1 MSPSIPL
8 KILANTGFLWAA
20 MRYIPGFHIAPMEFF
35 QFEALPVDPLI
46 QTLVAGGI
54 ALAIANT
61 LLYPV
66 MSIIAALLPLIT
78 TPMLMVVLNMAL
90 LYTVMLLSPVLSI
103 SGLEPL
109 FWSGLFLGVIN
120 SLL

>member
-1 MSPSIPL
+1 MSPSVPF
-8 KILANTGFLWAA
+8 KILANVGVLWAA
-20 MRYIPGFHIAPMEFF
+20 LRYIPGFHIVPIEFF
-35 QFEALPVDPLI
+35 QFEALPIDPLM

-54 ALAIANT
+54 ALAIANA

-78 TPMLMVVLNMAL
+78 TPMLMVALNMAL
-90 LYTVMLLSPVLSI
+90 LWAVTLVSPALSI

-109 FWSGLFLGVIN
+109 FWSGLSLGIAN
-120 SLL
+120 TLL

>member
-1 MSPSIPL
+1 MSPSIPF
-8 KILANTGFLWAA
+8 KILANVGVLWVAL
-20 MRYIPGFHIAPMEFF
+20 RYVPGFHIVPIEFF
-35 QFEALPVDPLI
+35 QLEALPIDPLI

-54 ALAIANT
+54 AFAIANV

-66 MSIIAALLPLIT
+66 MNIIAALLPLIT

-90 LYTVMLLSPVLSI
+90 LWAIMLVSPTLSI

-109 FWSGLFLGVIN
+109 FWSGLLLGIAN
-120 SLL
+120 TLL